1 MTDLLVVAPY
11 FECAE
16 CHYET
21 CCVCGRAAHVKLTC
35 QQQEALQRSIELQMD
50 TASARVIRNSSMQC
64 PGCKRQVTKIKD
76 CDHITCT
83 CGTEF
88 CYRCGIAIK
97 GASHLNVCT
106 VMGPQGSQ
114 TNLTTGSALL
124 NLPRP
129 QVATPM
135 ISAPTTSRYPSQ
147 PLSGRPRPTTTQAP
161 IRPPQ
166 FFTGDPFMDAFLAEL
181 FAPQNYR

>member
-1 MTDLLVVAPY
+1 
-11 FECAE
+11 
-16 CHYET
+16 
-21 CCVCGRAAHVKLTC
+21 
-35 QQQEALQRSIELQMD
+35 MD

-114 TNLTTGSALL
+114 RNLTTGSA
-124 NLPRP
+124 PRP

-135 ISAPTTSRYPSQ
+135 IPARTPSPYPSQ

-161 IRPPQ
+161 IRRPQ
-166 FFTGDPFMDAFLAEL
+166 FIFTGDPLADAILAEL